1 MEQGVGCRE
10 DAKRSEDA
18 VRRLADSI
26 SEGVALVREGR
37 IVWANEALAAMAAR
51 PSAAELAGAELAS
64 LVADLGEGVPGASGE
79 GRPLASPR
87 ALECGLRRPDGSLR
101 RVVWRLAWAGID
113 AGADVFVVEDPT
125 PVRELGLEVLRA
137 GRELGRLHREVEG
150 LRHRLHHE
158 RVARD
163 EMLAVV
169 SHELRTPVTVIGGYS
184 RILLREDAGPLTP
197 EQRRFLEESSRAC
210 RKLDAFIERL
220 IAASPVALGGEV
232 LEVGS
237 SPLAPLLADVAERM
251 RGLFEERRSRIAVE
265 VAPGCRARF
274 DPVRIE
280 QVLTNLLDN
289 ALKYAAPEVSVEI
302 SARPVEVDARPM
314 VEVVVADDGPGIP
327 PDERE
332 RVFQAYV
339 RGRRSCASGLGLG
352 LALCKRIVEG
362 HGGRITLDERP
373 GGGCRFAFT
382 LPRAEA

>member
-1 MEQGVGCRE
+1 MEQGAGCQE

-18 VRRLADSI
+18 VRRLASSV
-26 SEGVALVREGR
+26 SEGVAFVREGR
-37 IVWANEALAAMAAR
+37 IVWANDALATMAAR
-51 PSAAELAGAELAS
+51 PLAAELVDVELGRLA
-64 LVADLGEGVPGASGE
+64 ADLGEGVPGGSRRGQLQC
-79 GRPLASPR
+79 R
-87 ALECGLRRPDGSLR
+87 LRRPDGALR
-101 RVVWRLAWAGID
+101 RVVWRLAWPEIGAGT
-113 AGADVFVVEDPT
+113 DVWVVEDPT
-125 PVRELGLEVLRA
+125 PVRELGEEVLRVSQ
-137 GRELGRLHREVEG
+137 ELGRLHREVEA

-158 RVARD
+158 RTARD

-184 RILLREDAGPLTP
+184 RILLREDVGPLTP

-237 SPLAPLLADVAERM
+237 SPLAPLLEDVAARM
-251 RGLFEERRSRIAVE
+251 RVLFEERSSRVAVD
-265 VAPGCRARF
+265 VAPGLRARF
-274 DPVRIE
+274 DPMRIE
-280 QVLTNLLDN
+280 QVMTNLLDN

-302 SARPVEVDARPM
+302 SARPVEGDGRAM
-314 VEVVVADDGPGIP
+314 LEVVVADDGPGIP

-362 HGGRITLDERP
+362 HGGRISLGERP